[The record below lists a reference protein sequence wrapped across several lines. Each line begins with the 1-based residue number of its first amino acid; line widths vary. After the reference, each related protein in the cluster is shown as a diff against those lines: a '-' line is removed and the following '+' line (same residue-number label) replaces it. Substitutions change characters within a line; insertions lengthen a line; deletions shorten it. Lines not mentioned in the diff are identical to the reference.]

1 MRKVLIGLV
10 AGQAF
15 QLLLNWVTVRV
26 TYTDQAWLICL
37 GLGIFSLIFFCWGA
51 WPQLMFAPGVDVEIE
66 EAPPL
71 PEDLKVTNDRLKR
84 DDDVKVVPRPPKKT
98 WGSRIADA
106 IEADKKASEPSV
118 MEKKLA
124 EVGKDV

>member
-1 MRKVLIGLV
+1 MRKVIYSFG
-10 AGQAF
+10 AGQLL
-15 QLLLNWVTVRV
+15 QLVLLGTALKL
-26 TYTDQAWLICL
+26 TYSDNVLIYCAVLGGIATILLSVGSGLQALEMEPP
-37 GLGIFSLIFFCWGA
+37 A
-51 WPQLMFAPGVDVEIE
+51 DVEIE

-71 PEDLKVTNDRLKR
+71 PEELEVTQTSVKR
-84 DDDVKVVPRPPKKT
+84 APEKRKT

-106 IEADKKASEPSV
+106 IETDRKAGGKHEEPSV

>member
-71 PEDLKVTNDRLKR
+71 PEELEVTQTSVKR
-84 DDDVKVVPRPPKKT
+84 APEKRKT

-106 IEADKKASEPSV
+106 IETDRKAGGKHEEPSV

-124 EVGKDV
+124 EVGKE